1 MTVMVM
7 VMEEG
12 DIRSFVH
19 SLALAHICR
28 RRL

>member
-1 MTVMVM
+1 MMVVM
-7 VMEEG
+7 MEEG

-19 SLALAHICR
+19 SLALAHIRR